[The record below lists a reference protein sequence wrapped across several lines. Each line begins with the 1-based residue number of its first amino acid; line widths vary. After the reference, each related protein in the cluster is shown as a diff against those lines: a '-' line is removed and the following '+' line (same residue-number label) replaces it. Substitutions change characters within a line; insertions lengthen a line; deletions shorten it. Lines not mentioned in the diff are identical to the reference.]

1 MAAKPISKG
10 DQAMINISAC
20 DFPEFSQYMIGQY
33 GPQQFNEGFEI
44 IK

>member
-1 MAAKPISKG
+1 MAKPISKG

-33 GPQQFNEGFEI
+33 GQQQFTEGFEI